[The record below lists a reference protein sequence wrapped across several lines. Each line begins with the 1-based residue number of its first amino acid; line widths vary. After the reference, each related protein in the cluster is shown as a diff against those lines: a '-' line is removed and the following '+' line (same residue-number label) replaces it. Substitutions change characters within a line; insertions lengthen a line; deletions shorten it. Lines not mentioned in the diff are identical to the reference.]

1 MRCYVAV
8 ILVVLFMGDAL
19 VAQTAA
25 ASAEEQAG
33 IVQFAQKAAVRSLT
47 FNQGDIESL
56 TGARDSFTPEGWREF
71 LKHMNGFLDEKGAPT
86 FSSSFVPSGD
96 AVVVGQE
103 AGMIHFKVPGT
114 LTQTQN
120 KSRTT
125 YNHAEIDVMA
135 GGKPIRITHLEQIY
149 RAHER

>member
-8 ILVVLFMGDAL
+8 ILAVSLMDDAL
-19 VAQTAA
+19 FAQTAA
-25 ASAEEQAG
+25 ASPKEQAA
-33 IVQFAQKAAVRSLT
+33 IVQFAQKAAVRSLN
-47 FNQGDIESL
+47 FDQGDIESL
-56 TGARDSFTPEGWREF
+56 TGARDGFTPQGWSEF

-86 FSSSFVPSGD
+86 FSSSFAPSGD
-96 AVVVGQE
+96 AVVVGQD
-103 AGMIHFKVPGT
+103 AGMIHFRAPGT

-125 YNHAEIDVMA
+125 YNHAEIDVRA

-149 RAHER
+149 LAHER